1 MSAQMSASNIQELV
15 DILEKRYPDSAFA
28 LHMQENG
35 DNYMGKLEVIKEIK
49 KLGGLV
55 DDKRD
60 ATK

>member
-1 MSAQMSASNIQELV
+1 MSAQVSAANIQELV
-15 DILEKRYPDSAFA
+15 DVLEKRYPDSAFSLYA
-28 LHMQENG
+28 C
-35 DNYMGKLEVIKEIK
+35 DNLDKYMGKLEIIREIK